1 MILEVSIVPNLVA
14 GAIPTGKSDVGQ
26 LLQLNKLLDEDEE
39 GLVVVVPLQKELL
52 IRGHD
57 LSTELLML
65 FPRSNSFNSNHSAS
79 S

>member
-1 MILEVSIVPNLVA
+1 MSVLSNLIA
-14 GAIPTGKSDVGQ
+14 GAIPTSKSDVGQ

-39 GLVVVVPLQKELL
+39 GLVVVVPLQQELL

-65 FPRSNSFNSNHSAS
+65 FSRSNSFNSNHSAS

>member
-1 MILEVSIVPNLVA
+1 MSNLVA
-14 GAIPTGKSDVGQ
+14 GAIPTSKSDVGQ

-57 LSTELLML
+57 LYKELFML
-65 FPRSNSFNSNHSAS
+65 FSRSNSFSSNHSAS